1 MDLLLFL
8 NLFLYVY
15 FEIIKVYLLYNLI
28 IMKYINLYFN
38 YNYNIYFYFVTF
50 ILFPFFLRF
59 IYLLTV

>member
-1 MDLLLFL
+1 MDLLFFL

-28 IMKYINLYFN
+28 IMKYIILYFN

>member
-1 MDLLLFL
+1 MDLLFFL